1 MVAKENLLNGQRK
14 KILES
19 LKEVFLFHRVCL
31 LFILY
36 KCYVRLVMPGATP
49 IADQVN
55 WLFLD
60 MNSYFASVEQ
70 EVQPHLRGKPTAV
83 VTVDAD
89 STVCIAAS
97 YEAKAFGVSTGT
109 ALGEARKK
117 CPDLN
122 VVVARHEI
130 YVDYHNRI
138 KEAVEQN
145 CLHVSKIISIDE
157 MECRLTGRDRQ
168 LANAQE
174 LARQVKQAIRS
185 VGKTLR
191 CSVGLAPNRFL
202 AKIGSNLQKPDGL
215 VTITESQLPQ
225 MLLKLTPRDLPGI
238 GHRME
243 QRLISRGITTM
254 EQLWQLDIDQMTQV
268 WGGVLGTRFWLK
280 LRGSDFDE
288 REQHK
293 SSISHQHVLPPN
305 LRTRDQACAVGKKL
319 LHKAAVRL
327 RQAKLWTSA
336 MAIFVLFS
344 KDENS
349 RDENSTGENSGGKN
363 SKDGQSGYWLHH
375 GRPVWEAS
383 LRFPSCQDT
392 MTLVNVFQE
401 AWKDCPKH
409 RPVMI
414 SVALVDLIPEDMRN
428 LTLFDDMYGGGKVDR
443 LAQVMDSINEKFG
456 STTLYLGGIHKV
468 REAAPPRIAFKS
480 IPDMKLK

>member
-1 MVAKENLLNGQRK
+1 
-14 KILES
+14 
-19 LKEVFLFHRVCL
+19 
-31 LFILY
+31 
-36 KCYVRLVMPGATP
+36 MPGATSL
-49 IADQVN
+49 AEQVN

-60 MNSYFASVEQ
+60 MNSYFASIEQ
-70 EVQPHLRGKPTAV
+70 QVQPHLRGKPTAV
-83 VTVDAD
+83 VTVDAE

-117 CPDLN
+117 CPDLK

-130 YVDYHNRI
+130 YVDYHLKII
-138 KEAVEQN
+138 KAVEEN
-145 CLHVSKIISIDE
+145 CLHVSKVISIDE
-157 MECRLTGRDRQ
+157 MECRLRGRDMQ
-168 LANAQE
+168 IANAQE
-174 LARQVKQAIRS
+174 LARQVKQAVRS
-185 VGKTLR
+185 VGETLR

-202 AKIGSNLQKPDGL
+202 AKIASNLQKPDGL
-215 VTITESQLPQ
+215 VTITQSQLPQ
-225 MLLKLTPRDLPGI
+225 VLLKLKPRDLPGI
-238 GHRME
+238 GHQME
-243 QRLISRGITTM
+243 KRLLGQGIETM
-254 EQLWQLDIDQMTQV
+254 EQLWQLDMDQMTQL

-288 REQHK
+288 RESHK

-336 MAIFVLFS
+336 MAVFVMFS
-344 KDENS
+344 KDQ
-349 RDENSTGENSGGKN
+349 N
-363 SKDGQSGYWLHH
+363 SKEDDSGYWLHH

-401 AWKDCPKH
+401 AWKDCPKR

-428 LTLFDDMYGGGKVDR
+428 MTLFDDMYGGGKVDR
-443 LAQVMDSINEKFG
+443 LAQVMDSVNAKYG

>member
-1 MVAKENLLNGQRK
+1 
-14 KILES
+14 
-19 LKEVFLFHRVCL
+19 
-31 LFILY
+31 
-36 KCYVRLVMPGATP
+36 MPGATQ
-49 IADQVN
+49 IAEQVN

-130 YVDYHNRI
+130 YVDYHEKI
-138 KEAVEQN
+138 VKAVEQN
-145 CLHVSKIISIDE
+145 CLHVSKVISIDE
-157 MECRLTGRDRQ
+157 MECRLTGRDTQ

-202 AKIGSNLQKPDGL
+202 AKIASNLQKPDGL
-215 VTITESQLPQ
+215 VTITLSQLPQ
-225 MLLKLTPRDLPGI
+225 ILFKLKPRDLPGI
-238 GHRME
+238 GHNME
-243 QRLISRGITTM
+243 QRLLKQGIQTM
-254 EQLWQLDIDQMTQV
+254 EQLCQLDMDQMTQL
-268 WGGVLGTRFWLK
+268 WGGVLGARFWLK

-336 MAIFVLFS
+336 MAVFVLFS
-344 KDENS
+344 KDQNAKEDDQN
-349 RDENSTGENSGGKN
+349 D
-363 SKDGQSGYWLHH
+363 YWLHH

-401 AWKDCPKH
+401 AWKDCPKR

-428 LTLFDDMYGGGKVDR
+428 MTLFDEMYGGGKFDR
-443 LAQVMDSINEKFG
+443 LAQVMDSVNAKFG
-456 STTLYLGGIHKV
+456 STTLYLGGIHHVKS
-468 REAAPPRIAFKS
+468 AAPPRIAFKS

>member
-1 MVAKENLLNGQRK
+1 MNIYRFQY
-14 KILES
+14 IY
-19 LKEVFLFHRVCL
+19 L
-31 LFILY
+31 LFIHY
-36 KCYVRLVMPGATP
+36 PCYLRFVMPGASHV
-49 IADQVN
+49 AEQVN

-97 YEAKAFGVSTGT
+97 YEAKAYGVSTGT
-109 ALGEARKK
+109 ALGEARRK

-130 YVDYHNRI
+130 YVDYHKKI
-138 KEAVEQN
+138 QKAVEEN

-157 MECRLTGRDRQ
+157 MECRLCGRDTEIS
-168 LANAQE
+168 NAQE
-174 LARQVKQAIRS
+174 LARQVKQAIHS

-191 CSVGLAPNRFL
+191 CSIGLAPNRFL
-202 AKIGSNLQKPDGL
+202 AKVGSNMKKPDGL
-215 VTITESQLPQ
+215 VTITQSQLPEVLFS
-225 MLLKLTPRDLPGI
+225 MKPRDLPGI
-238 GHRME
+238 GHNME
-243 QRLISRGITTM
+243 QRLLRQGVQTV
-254 EQLWQLDIDQMTQV
+254 EQLWRLDMDQMTQL

-280 LRGSDFDE
+280 LRGVDFEE
-288 REQHK
+288 RESTT
-293 SSISHQHVLPPN
+293 SSISHQHVLPPE
-305 LRTRDQACAVGKKL
+305 LRTREQAAAVGKKL

-327 RQAKLWTSA
+327 RQAKLWTSG

-344 KDENS
+344 K
-349 RDENSTGENSGGKN
+349 KQN
-363 SKDGQSGYWLHH
+363 SKQDDPSGYWLHYD
-375 GRPVWEAS
+375 RPVWEAS

-401 AWKDCPKH
+401 AWRDCPEH
-409 RPVMI
+409 RPVMV
-414 SVALVDLIPEDMRN
+414 SVALVDLIPENMRN
-428 LTLFDDMYGGGKVDR
+428 MTLFDEMYGAGKFDR
-443 LAQVMDSINEKFG
+443 LAQVMDTVNAKYG

-480 IPDMKLK
+480 IPDMNLK

>member
-1 MVAKENLLNGQRK
+1 MNVYRFQY
-14 KILES
+14 IY
-19 LKEVFLFHRVCL
+19 L

-36 KCYVRLVMPGATP
+36 SCYLRFVMPGATP
-49 IADQVN
+49 LAEQVN

-130 YVDYHNRI
+130 YVDYHKKI
-138 KEAVEQN
+138 QKAVEQN

-157 MECRLTGRDRQ
+157 MECRLGGRDRQ
-168 LANAQE
+168 IANAQE
-174 LARQVKQAIRS
+174 LARQVKQAIYS

-191 CSVGLAPNRFL
+191 CSIGLAPNRFL
-202 AKIGSNLQKPDGL
+202 AKVASNLQKPDGL
-215 VTITESQLPQ
+215 VTITPSQLPQ
-225 MLLKLTPRDLPGI
+225 VLLSLTPRDLPGI
-238 GHRME
+238 GHNME
-243 QRLISRGITTM
+243 QRLLKQGIQTM
-254 EQLWQLDIDQMTQV
+254 EQLWQLDIDQMTRL
-268 WGGVLGTRFWLK
+268 WGGVLGTRSWLK
-280 LRGSDFDE
+280 LRGIDFDE
-288 REQHK
+288 RESQTT
-293 SSISHQHVLPPN
+293 SISHQHVLPPD
-305 LRTRDQACAVGKKL
+305 LRTREQACAVGKKL

-344 KDENS
+344 K
-349 RDENSTGENSGGKN
+349 KQN
-363 SKDGQSGYWLHH
+363 SKQDDPSGYWLHYD
-375 GRPVWEAS
+375 RPVWEAS

-392 MTLVNVFQE
+392 MTLVNIFQE
-401 AWKDCPKH
+401 AWKECPKQ
-409 RPVMI
+409 RPIMV
-414 SVALVDLIPEDMRN
+414 SVALVDLIPENMRN
-428 LTLFDDMYGGGKVDR
+428 MTLFDEMYGAGKFDR
-443 LAQVMDSINEKFG
+443 LAQVMDTVNAKYG
-456 STTLYLGGIHKV
+456 STTLYLGGIHNV
-468 REAAPPRIAFKS
+468 RTAAPPRIAFKS
-480 IPDMKLK
+480 IPDMNLK

>member
-1 MVAKENLLNGQRK
+1 
-14 KILES
+14 
-19 LKEVFLFHRVCL
+19 
-31 LFILY
+31 
-36 KCYVRLVMPGATP
+36 MPGTLQAE
-49 IADQVN
+49 QVN

-70 EVQPHLRGKPTAV
+70 QVQPHLRGKPTAV

-97 YEAKAFGVSTGT
+97 YEAKAFGVTTGT
-109 ALGEARKK
+109 PLGEARKK

-130 YVDYHNRI
+130 YVEYHEKI
-138 KEAVEQN
+138 KKAVENN
-145 CLHVSKIISIDE
+145 CLHISKVVSIDE
-157 MECRLTGRDRQ
+157 MECRLRGRDMQ
-168 LANAQE
+168 VSNAQA
-174 LARQVKQAIRS
+174 LAKQVKEAVRS
-185 VGKTLR
+185 VGETLR

-202 AKIGSNLQKPDGL
+202 AKVASDLQKPDGL
-215 VTITESQLPQ
+215 VTITPSRLPQ
-225 MLLKLTPRDLPGI
+225 ILFSMKPRDLPGI
-238 GHRME
+238 GRQME
-243 QRLISRGITTM
+243 QRLLRQGIETV
-254 EQLWQLDIDQMTQV
+254 EQLWQLDLDHMTQI

-288 REQHK
+288 RESHQ
-293 SSISHQHVLPPN
+293 SSISHQHVLPPE
-305 LRTRDQACAVGKKL
+305 LRTREQACAVGQKL

-344 KDENS
+344 KNQES
-349 RDENSTGENSGGKN
+349 KN
-363 SKDGQSGYWLHH
+363 QESKTQESKKQRSKEDDPSGYWLQH
-375 GRPVWEAS
+375 GRPVWEAN

-401 AWKDCPKH
+401 AWQECPKL
-409 RPVMI
+409 RPVMV
-414 SVALVDLIPEDMRN
+414 SVALVDLVPENMRN
-428 LTLFDDMYGGGKVDR
+428 LTLFDDMYGAGKFDR
-443 LAQVMDSINEKFG
+443 LAHVMDSVNAKYG

-480 IPDMKLK
+480 IPDMNLK

>member
-1 MVAKENLLNGQRK
+1 MIILLGFR
-14 KILES
+14 S
-19 LKEVFLFHRVCL
+19 AFYL

-36 KCYVRLVMPGATP
+36 SCYLRFVMPDATQ

-70 EVQPHLRGKPTAV
+70 QVQPHLRGKPVAV

-97 YEAKAFGVSTGT
+97 YEAKAFGVSTGI
-109 ALGEARKK
+109 ALGEAREK

-138 KEAVEQN
+138 KAAVEEN

-157 MECRLTGRDRQ
+157 MECRLGGRDRN

-174 LARQVKQAIRS
+174 LAQQVKKAIYS
-185 VGKTLR
+185 VGETLR

-202 AKIGSNLQKPDGL
+202 AKIGSNLQKPNGL
-215 VTITESQLPQ
+215 VTITESQLPHV
-225 MLLKLTPRDLPGI
+225 LFKLKPRDLPGI
-238 GHRME
+238 GHNIE
-243 QRLISRGITTM
+243 QRLLRQGIQTM
-254 EQLWQLDIDQMTQV
+254 EQLWALDMDQMTQL

-280 LRGSDFDE
+280 LRGVDFDE
-288 REQHK
+288 AESHK
-293 SSISHQHVLPPN
+293 SSISHQHVLPPD

-336 MAIFVLFS
+336 MAVFVSFAQ
-344 KDENS
+344 D
-349 RDENSTGENSGGKN
+349 KN
-363 SKDGQSGYWLHH
+363 VKEDAGDSHGYWMHRD
-375 GRPVWEAS
+375 RPVWEAG
-383 LRFPSCQDT
+383 LRFPACQDT
-392 MTLVNVFQE
+392 MTLVNIFQE
-401 AWKDCPKH
+401 AWKDCPKR

-414 SVALVDLIPEDMRN
+414 SVALLDLLPENMRN
-428 LTLFDDMYGGGKVDR
+428 MTLFDEMYGAGKFDR
-443 LAQVMDSINEKFG
+443 LAQVMDTVNAKFG

-468 REAAPPRIAFKS
+468 KNAAPPRIAFKS
-480 IPDMKLK
+480 IPDMNLK

>member
-1 MVAKENLLNGQRK
+1 
-14 KILES
+14 
-19 LKEVFLFHRVCL
+19 
-31 LFILY
+31 
-36 KCYVRLVMPGATP
+36 MPGATP
-49 IADQVN
+49 IAEQVN

-70 EVQPHLRGKPTAV
+70 EVQPHLRGKPAAV
-83 VTVDAD
+83 VTVDAE

-130 YVDYHNRI
+130 YVDYHERI
-138 KEAVEQN
+138 VKAVEEN
-145 CLHVSKIISIDE
+145 CLHVSKVISIDE
-157 MECRLTGRDRQ
+157 MECRLTGRDMQ

-202 AKIGSNLQKPDGL
+202 AKIASDMKKPDGL
-215 VTITESQLPQ
+215 VTITQSQLPQ
-225 MLLKLTPRDLPGI
+225 VLFSLKPRDLPGI
-238 GHRME
+238 GHNME
-243 QRLISRGITTM
+243 QRLLRQGIQTM
-254 EQLWQLDIDQMTQV
+254 EQLCQLDMDQMTQI
-268 WGGVLGTRFWLK
+268 WGGVLGARFWLK

-288 REQHK
+288 RESHK

-344 KDENS
+344 KDQNAKEDDQN
-349 RDENSTGENSGGKN
+349 
-363 SKDGQSGYWLHH
+363 GYWLHH

-392 MTLVNVFQE
+392 MTLVNVFHE
-401 AWKDCPKH
+401 AWKDCPKR

-414 SVALVDLIPEDMRN
+414 SVALVDLVPEDMRN
-428 LTLFDDMYGGGKVDR
+428 MTLFDDMYGGEKVDR
-443 LAQVMDSINEKFG
+443 LAQVMDSVNAKFG
-456 STTLYLGGIHKV
+456 STTLYLGGIHHVK
-468 REAAPPRIAFKS
+468 EAAPPRIAFKS

>member
-1 MVAKENLLNGQRK
+1 
-14 KILES
+14 
-19 LKEVFLFHRVCL
+19 
-31 LFILY
+31 
-36 KCYVRLVMPGATP
+36 MPGATS
-49 IADQVN
+49 IAEQVN

-130 YVDYHNRI
+130 YVDYHDKI
-138 KEAVEQN
+138 KAAVEQN

-157 MECRLTGRDRQ
+157 MECRLRGRDMQ

-202 AKIGSNLQKPDGL
+202 AKIASNMEKPDGL
-215 VTITESQLPQ
+215 VTITQSQLPQ
-225 MLLKLTPRDLPGI
+225 ILFKLKPRDLPGI
-238 GHRME
+238 GHNME
-243 QRLISRGITTM
+243 KRLLNQGITTM
-254 EQLWQLDIDQMTQV
+254 EQLCQLDMDQMTQL

-288 REQHK
+288 RESHK
-293 SSISHQHVLPPN
+293 TSFSHQHVLPPN

-344 KDENS
+344 KDQDAKEDDQN
-349 RDENSTGENSGGKN
+349 
-363 SKDGQSGYWLHH
+363 GYWLHH
-375 GRPVWEAS
+375 GRPMWEAS

-401 AWKDCPKH
+401 AWKDCPKR

-428 LTLFDDMYGGGKVDR
+428 MTLFDDMYGGGKADR
-443 LAQVMDSINEKFG
+443 LAQVMDSVNAKFG
-456 STTLYLGGIHKV
+456 STTLYLGGIHHVK
-468 REAAPPRIAFKS
+468 EAAPPRIAFKS

>member
-1 MVAKENLLNGQRK
+1 M
-14 KILES
+14 S
-19 LKEVFLFHRVCL
+19 
-31 LFILY
+31 
-36 KCYVRLVMPGATP
+36 GATP
-49 IADQVN
+49 VAEQVN

-70 EVQPHLRGKPTAV
+70 QVQPHLRGKPTAV

-130 YVDYHNRI
+130 YVDYHLKI

-145 CLHVSKIISIDE
+145 CLHISKVISIDE
-157 MECRLTGRDRQ
+157 MECQLRGRDRQ
-168 LANAQE
+168 ISNAQD
-174 LARQVKQAIRS
+174 LACQVKQAIRS
-185 VGKTLR
+185 VGETLR

-202 AKIGSNLQKPDGL
+202 AKIASNMKKPDGL
-215 VTITESQLPQ
+215 VTLTENQLPQ
-225 MLLKLTPRDLPGI
+225 ILFSLKPRDLPGI
-238 GHRME
+238 GHQME
-243 QRLISRGITTM
+243 KRLLNQGIATM
-254 EQLWQLDIDQMTQV
+254 EQLWRLDMDQMTQL

-280 LRGSDFDE
+280 LRGIDFDE
-288 REQHK
+288 RESHQ
-293 SSISHQHVLPPN
+293 SSISHQHVLPPE
-305 LRTRDQACAVGKKL
+305 LRTQEQACAVGKKL

-327 RQAKLWTSA
+327 RKAKLWTSA
-336 MAIFVLFS
+336 MVIYVLFS
-344 KDENS
+344 KD
-349 RDENSTGENSGGKN
+349 KN
-363 SKDGQSGYWLHH
+363 SKDGDSKGYWMHH
-375 GRPVWEAS
+375 DRPVWEAS

-401 AWKDCPKH
+401 AWKDCPKR
-409 RPVMI
+409 RPVMV
-414 SVALVDLIPEDMRN
+414 SVALLDLIPENMRN
-428 LTLFDDMYGGGKVDR
+428 MTLFDKMYGGEKFDR
-443 LAQVMDSINEKFG
+443 LAQVMDSVNAKYG

-480 IPDMKLK
+480 IPDMNLK